1 MIDKAKLE
9 ILGLS
14 SLIFISVGVLSYFAY
29 RLHEYNKDMQ
39 EKMELNEKEAK
50 IKQQKYSVLY
60 EKIFGPGGF
69 ADTNFNKEVDIYE
82 RASAYKKLGLKDF
95 PEKGLSLE
103 QLEELVEQYMGDI

>member
-1 MIDKAKLE
+1 MIGSS
-9 ILGLS
+9 ILCG
-14 SLIFISVGVLSYFAY
+14 GMGYFAY
-29 RLHEYNKDMQ
+29 RLHEINRNMQ
-39 EKMELNEKEAK
+39 EKIELNEKEAK
-50 IKQQKYSVLY
+50 LKQQKYSVLY

-103 QLEELVEQYMGDI
+103 QLEKLVELYMGDD